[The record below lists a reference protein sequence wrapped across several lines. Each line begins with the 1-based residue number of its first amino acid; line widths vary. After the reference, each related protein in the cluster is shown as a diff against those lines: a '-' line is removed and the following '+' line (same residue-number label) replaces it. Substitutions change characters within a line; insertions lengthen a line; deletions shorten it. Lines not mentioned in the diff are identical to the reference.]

1 MIPNALGNEELVLV
15 GAIAD
20 DGSGRSGMS
29 LEYDGL
35 DWTGTT
41 AIGSWPGQ
49 PAIQVN
55 WVFTATHE
63 IGAGN
68 HIFRGRAQDVAGNEE
83 TPYEIARVLWYP
95 QTSPD
100 IAGSS
105 LTASPATDPSRRRG
119 HLHRGSAQRR
129 LAGGARIGR
138 RHPARRADPCHDTLA
153 ADVSYDPAAANP
165 DLAGPVCCGPGNGC
179 STPSRRRPRRI
190 CWRRRWRTGP
200 PSTLSG
206 PTPTSCRRPSSQPF
220 LDHEQTVTVTAGV
233 AVNPSLPAGAD
244 LTPPWVSTGTPDTRQ
259 GSSSSQV
266 RLDIAAA
273 PDARWMYLREWTPDP
288 TTGAW
293 TVARSSGW
301 IDYTDTYTWT
311 LSAGQGVRYL
321 GVWVADAARN
331 VSTLDERSL
340 VSVNRIDG
348 NQILADGQRVQYRG
362 DLEQGTWLAA
372 APDDG
377 VRRSGP
383 VHLEAAQRVPAGRVS
398 ATTLCWPDRQ
408 KTWATGSP
416 RRAAAICWRCRPLAP
431 ASISWA

>member
-1 MIPNALGNEELVLV
+1 MLA

-95 QTSPD
+95 QASPD

-105 LTASPATDPSRRRG
+105 LTASPATIRPGDVVTFTVVARN
-119 HLHRGSAQRR
+119 
-129 LAGGARIGR
+129 AGWQEA
-138 RHPARRADPCHDTLA
+138 HVSVVDTLPAGLTPVMMSLA
-153 ADVSYDPAAANP
+153 ADVTYDQAARTLTWPDQLLWPGQWVQRTFQAQAATDLPATTLENRATFHAFWPNT
-165 DLAGPVCCGPGNGC
+165 DLL
-179 STPSRRRPRRI
+179 
-190 CWRRRWRTGP
+190 P
-200 PSTLSG
+200 PAE
-206 PTPTSCRRPSSQPF
+206 RQRF
-220 LDHEQTVTVTAGV
+220 LDREQTVTVTAGV
-233 AVNPSLPAGAD
+233 TVNPSLPAGA
-244 LTPPWVSTGTPDTRQ
+244 TSRRRGSGWGADTRL
-259 GSSSSQV
+259 GSS
-266 RLDIAAA
+266 
-273 PDARWMYLREWTPDP
+273 ARRCGWTSLLRRTLAGCTCASGRPNP

-301 IDYTDTYTWT
+301 INYTDTYTWT

-321 GVWVADAARN
+321 GVWVADQARN

-362 DLEQGTWLAA
+362 DIEQGTWLVAA
-372 APDDG
+372 LTTVSGDPDLYTWKPRNGFRPDKYSNDTVLAG
-377 VRRSGP
+377 QTEELGPP
-383 VHLEAAQRVPAGRVS
+383 VHPGERPLSAGGAGRGRERVS
-398 ATTLCWPDRQ
+398 VGRSRTRHGD
-408 KTWATGSP
+408 G
-416 RRAAAICWRCRPLAP
+416 
-431 ASISWA
+431 